1 MTIPLV
7 NSMINPLV
15 NSVIGKEI
23 LKNTE
28 ASIGSILKS
37 FTKFTAKHLC
47 QSLNFF
53 KKRLRH
59 RCYSVNIVKYLR
71 TLFLQATVSRNMKVY
86 T

>member
-28 ASIGSILKS
+28 ASIGSVLKS
-37 FTKFTAKHLC
+37 FTKFTGKHLC
-47 QSLNFF
+47 QSLNFI

-59 RCYSVNIVKYLR
+59 RCYYVNIVKYLR
-71 TLFLQATVSRNMKVY
+71 TIFLQATVSRNMKVY